1 MLWFHT
7 VPATLPKQDYPSNWA
22 AQLRWPT
29 CEPMGFKTINKYSIS
44 IISNQYLYWLV
55 VSTPLKN
62 MKITWDDYS
71 QYMEKLKKQT
81 TNQYRYWKGCTIM
94 QFYQEL
100 EDTLHV
106 ATLMEP

>member
-22 AQLRWPT
+22 AQLRWPA

-44 IISNQYLYWLV
+44 ISNQYLYWLV

-62 MKITWDDYS
+62 MKVTWDDYS
-71 QYMEKLKKQT
+71 QYMEKLKNKRPT
-81 TNQYRYWKGCTIM
+81 SIDIGRGVPLCNFTKNWRIPY
-94 QFYQEL
+94 
-100 EDTLHV
+100 TLQ
-106 ATLMEP
+106 L